1 MLRISNRHDAE
12 RISSPSSRARPCGFT
27 LVELL
32 VVIGIIAILIGVLLP
47 ALSKARENANKVKC
61 MANLRQIGQAMF
73 IYVNDNKGVMPFGF
87 VPKNATLP
95 GLTGPWPGDDADW
108 TTLLITIIKK
118 TQSDYASNLSNETSP
133 GVRAVFMCPS
143 VSSNTGKGI
152 LTHYSGHPRLLPDLT
167 QADKYNLPFGL
178 QSYKLG
184 KIKRSTEIAI
194 LFDAS
199 LYEAGGAGT
208 WIATAC
214 AFKLDNGAISKP
226 KPQLTDDYEHA
237 FTPMSPADPVDMTP
251 FSFQPGDTN
260 KDGPNNAGNIRFRH
274 TGDTQANALM
284 ADGHV
289 ATFNYN
295 KNTRKTDLLRRNVYV
310 NR

>member
-1 MLRISNRHDAE
+1 MLRKNKRPQAASDR
-12 RISSPSSRARPCGFT
+12 SLSSRAPRLPGFT

-32 VVIGIIAILIGVLLP
+32 VVIGIIAVLIGILLP

-61 MANLRQIGQAMF
+61 MANLRQIGQALF
-73 IYVNDNKGVMPFGF
+73 IYANDNKGVMPFGF
-87 VPKNATLP
+87 VPKNANIP
-95 GLTGPWPGDDADW
+95 GIGVWPGDDGDW
-108 TTLLITIIKK
+108 TTFILSVIKK
-118 TQSDYASNLSNETSP
+118 TQTDYNSNQTNEGSP
-133 GVRAVFMCPS
+133 GSRAIFMCPS
-143 VSSNTGKGI
+143 VTNNSAKGI
-152 LTHYSGHPRLLPDLT
+152 LTHYSAHPRLMPDLQT
-167 QADKYNLPFGL
+167 PDKYNPGFGL

-184 KIKRSTEIAI
+184 KVKRSTEIAI
-194 LFDAS
+194 IFDAS

-214 AFKLDNGAISKP
+214 AFKLDNGAITKP
-226 KPQLTDDYEHA
+226 KPQMTDDYEHA
-237 FTPMSPADPVDMTP
+237 FTPMSPGDPVDMTP

-260 KDGPNNAGNIRFRH
+260 KDGTNNAGNIRFRH

-284 ADGHV
+284 MDGHT

-295 KNTRKTDLLRRNVYV
+295 KNTRKTDLLRGNIYV